1 MFVDKAKIK
10 VKGGDGGS
18 GCCSFLREKFLPK
31 GGPNGGDGGKGGD
44 VILKSVLGEQSLVTL
59 IYNRHFSGKRGV
71 QGKGKGMHG
80 KKGDD
85 VYVNIPMGTV
95 ISDAYTDEVIID
107 MDTPDM
113 EYIIAKGG
121 HGGRGN
127 TRFVTATNRI
137 PMEKEVGFP
146 GEELEIVLELK
157 SIADIG
163 LVGFPNAGKST
174 FLGAISN
181 AHPKVAPYPFTTLHP
196 VLGVVDYENFEKV
209 RIADIPGLIEGAHD
223 NVGLG
228 HSFLKHIERTTML
241 AFVLDMGG
249 VDGRNPWDDYEAL
262 QNELELY
269 MKGLSKRKHIILANK
284 MDLPE
289 SEENL
294 ELLKAAVD
302 EEDVKIIPIS
312 ANTDKDFTELKQ
324 LFTVMLEKKTEIL

>member
-1 MFVDKAKIK
+1 MFVDKARIK

-18 GCCSFLREKFLPK
+18 GCCSFLREKFMPK

-59 IYNRHFSGKRGV
+59 VYNRHFAGKRGV

-85 VYVNIPMGTV
+85 IYINIPMGTV
-95 ISDAYTDEVIID
+95 ITDFDTDEVIID

-113 EYIIAKGG
+113 EYVIAKGG
-121 HGGRGN
+121 NGGRGN
-127 TRFVTATNRI
+127 CRFVTSTNRV
-137 PMEKEVGFP
+137 PMEKEEGFP

-196 VLGVVDYENFEKV
+196 VLGVVEYDNFKTIK
-209 RIADIPGLIEGAHD
+209 IADIPGLIEGAHD

-228 HSFLKHIERTTML
+228 HSFLKHIERTSML

-249 VDGRNPWDDYEAL
+249 VDGRNPWEDYEAL

-312 ANTDKDFTELKQ
+312 ASVDKDFTNLKQ
-324 LFTVMLEKKTEIL
+324 LFTVMLEKKN